1 MTDKYTE
8 AKIRALHAVGHPP
21 SEIDKKMGLEPG
33 TAHDAMVEFWWREKN
48 ARTRG
53 EQWTN

>member
-8 AKIRALHAVGHPP
+8 AKVRALHAVGNPP
-21 SEIDKKMGLEPG
+21 SEIDRKMGLEPG
-33 TAHDAMVEFWWREKN
+33 TAHDVMVEFWWREKN

-53 EQWTN
+53 ER